1 MGIVRIN
8 LIFQCQSKKKNSLE
22 QEDSSNNKIG
32 DSPNDNNYES
42 PKIFEFNIINN
53 KEIKNNNNSNF
64 VLCEYVISKK
74 ALENF
79 VQLLN
84 CFEQTEKVQTN
95 FEGIDNGKELKD
107 NIEIY
112 INDKKIDFCFKYKF
126 EKGGKYK
133 IKINCI
139 NPLQNVNYMFCS
151 CILMKTINLNNFD
164 TNSISNMSGLFS
176 FCYNLITIDLSNFNT
191 NKVTDM
197 SRMFYMCSELK
208 NLNITHF
215 DTSNVTNMSGLFFN
229 CISLENIDLS
239 KLNTENVIDMS
250 YMFCY
255 CSKIKKLDLSNFKT
269 EKVEI
274 MNHMFYRCSGL
285 KTLDLSN
292 FYTNNLR
299 IMNEMFA
306 ECTSLA
312 FLDLSNFNLDN
323 VTEMNN
329 LFYKMDKNCDIM
341 SKEPKIKK
349 IK

>member
-112 INDKKIDFCFKYKF
+112 INDKK
-126 EKGGKYK
+126 
-133 IKINCI
+133 
-139 NPLQNVNYMFCS
+139 V
-151 CILMKTINLNNFD
+151 T
-164 TNSISNMSGLFS
+164 
-176 FCYNLITIDLSNFNT
+176 FCYNYKSEEKGEIKVKFKFKKLITSTHDMFNFCSSLKSIDFSYFNSSQIEDIGFMFCGCSSLKSIDLSPLDT
-191 NKVTDM
+191 SKVTNM
-197 SRMFYMCSELK
+197 NGLFYKCTSLESI
-208 NLNITHF
+208 NLSSFN
-215 DTSNVTNMSGLFFN
+215 TSNVINMNNMFGN
-229 CISLENIDLS
+229 CKSLKSIDLS
-239 KLNTENVIDMS
+239 IFNTKNVNDMGF
-250 YMFCY
+250 MFVK
-255 CSKIKKLDLSNFKT
+255 CSALTSLDLSSFDISNCCNIMAIIANCSSLDKDKIRIKNFR
-269 EKVEI
+269 I
-274 MNHMFYRCSGL
+274 RI
-285 KTLDLSN
+285 LDEL
-292 FYTNNLR
+292 
-299 IMNEMFA
+299 
-306 ECTSLA
+306 
-312 FLDLSNFNLDN
+312 
-323 VTEMNN
+323 
-329 LFYKMDKNCDIM
+329 
-341 SKEPKIKK
+341 KK
-349 IK
+349 INELF